1 VTTPPEQPQNGDQP
15 GKRSKEQIE
24 ADIEATRVQLGNT
37 VDQLSHR
44 LDVKSRLQEQVRQ
57 RRAQA
62 VHELHATG
70 ERMRQQPVIPGA
82 VAAGMLLVTTL
93 LVLRGRRRRRPRR
106 RRG

>member
-1 VTTPPEQPQNGDQP
+1 MTTPSEQPP
-15 GKRSKEQIE
+15 GGEQSEPRSKEQIE
-24 ADIEATRVQLGNT
+24 ADIEATRVQLGDT

-44 LDVKSRLQEQVRQ
+44 LDVKSRLKEQVQ
-57 RRAQA
+57 QGRAQA

-70 ERMRQQPVIPGA
+70 ERIRQQPVVPAA
-82 VAAGMLLVTTL
+82 VAVGTLLVTTL

>member
-1 VTTPPEQPQNGDQP
+1 MTTDSEQPPTGDQA

-24 ADIEATRVQLGNT
+24 ADIEATRVQLGDT

-44 LDVKSRLQEQVRQ
+44 LDVKSRLKEQVQ
-57 RRAQA
+57 QGRAQA
-62 VHELHATG
+62 AHQLQETAD
-70 ERMRQQPVIPGA
+70 RMRQQPVIPAA

-93 LVLRGRRRRRPRR
+93 LVLRGRRKRRPRR